1 MLEGDAV
8 DPEEGPLP
16 DASLA
21 WRLVDPG
28 SGSVGIVGT
37 GRRVTIPPPAAGT
50 YLIYLRATDT
60 YGATKETHNVGSSML
75 VGPFGP
81 CLVSPPSMTPAIMT
95 IQAGATSTVEFT
107 GYRGGNPRVRLEDGA
122 DAVVDVAVEHSI
134 EELGSRRKWLLTL
147 EAQNTLPANP
157 PYELQIAIYYHEFGP
172 PYVCRAPLS
181 VDVLDAAANQPP
193 VVSVSSPL
201 DRAFYPGEAIL
212 FDASV
217 VDAEDG
223 RLSGSAITWE
233 SSRDGVI
240 GTGESFQR
248 TDLSYG
254 DHAITVTVT
263 DSQGAEARGYADFDV
278 LINSKPEGVITAPL
292 GGQSFAVGESVTFRG
307 SATDTHDGPL
317 TGPSLVW
324 TSSLDGVIG
333 TGETFV
339 RTDLTFGIHDVAL
352 TVTDSQGLANT
363 TSVTINVVAP
373 STGTIIGAVSVS
385 SGSGLPTP
393 LVGVTITI
401 AGPVNQTALSNA
413 FGQFFFFNMPP
424 GTYTV
429 SISGYPTSV
438 TFPFTTTTV
447 TVLPGQEAV
456 AVFTGQ

>member
-1 MLEGDAV
+1 M
-8 DPEEGPLP
+8 
-16 DASLA
+16 
-21 WRLVDPG
+21 
-28 SGSVGIVGT
+28 
-37 GRRVTIPPPAAGT
+37 
-50 YLIYLRATDT
+50 
-60 YGATKETHNVGSSML
+60 
-75 VGPFGP
+75 
-81 CLVSPPSMTPAIMT
+81 
-95 IQAGATSTVEFT
+95 
-107 GYRGGNPRVRLEDGA
+107 
-122 DAVVDVAVEHSI
+122 
-134 EELGSRRKWLLTL
+134 
-147 EAQNTLPANP
+147 
-157 PYELQIAIYYHEFGP
+157 
-172 PYVCRAPLS
+172 
-181 VDVLDAAANQPP
+181 
-193 VVSVSSPL
+193 
-201 DRAFYPGEAIL
+201 
-212 FDASV
+212 
-217 VDAEDG
+217 
-223 RLSGSAITWE
+223 
-233 SSRDGVI
+233 
-240 GTGESFQR
+240 
-248 TDLSYG
+248 
-254 DHAITVTVT
+254 
-263 DSQGAEARGYADFDV
+263 